1 MMGDEQFL
9 SQEELDSLLNQIDS
23 QQEELTEIEKDMF
36 GEIGNI
42 IMGSGT
48 TALSTLLGK
57 KVNITVPTVEIKK
70 ISELKH
76 EIKGKNAIVT
86 INFKGEIEGIN
97 ALVLPQIAVARIANI
112 MMGGT
117 GEVESDEVDEIAI
130 SAVSEAM
137 NQMMGAAATSL
148 SEMLKKPIDI
158 TPPTVELMDFDN
170 EDVKFPPVVKD
181 ENEIVAKVNFKLEI
195 EGLEPASF
203 FLTMSPEFVKKL
215 YNMIFNNESSNNKTT
230 ERQISSSTQS
240 NQTQQVQQNIPT
252 SESIQKE
259 PISVSP
265 AQFQSF
271 EEDSAKSTKTGSEI
285 PERLQGLLDIP
296 LNVVVELGKTKLTLK
311 QVMELSVGSLIE
323 LDKLTGEPV
332 DIIVNG
338 KLIARGEVV
347 VIDENFGVR
356 ITEIVN
362 PQERFYTLE

>member
-9 SQEELDSLLNQIDS
+9 SQEELDSLLNQLNEDKD
-23 QQEELTEIEKDMF
+23 LTEIEKDMF

-48 TALSTLLGK
+48 TALSTLLGR
-57 KVNITVPTVEIKK
+57 KVDITVPTVDLKK
-70 ISELKH
+70 ISE
-76 EIKGKNAIVT
+76 IKKELTGKNAVVSIH
-86 INFKGEIEGIN
+86 FKGAIEGLN
-97 ALVLPQIAVARIANI
+97 ALIIPQMLVAQIANI

-117 GEVESDEVDEIAI
+117 GEVENEEVDEISL

-148 SEMLKKPIDI
+148 SDMLKKPVDI
-158 TPPTVELMDFDN
+158 TPPTVELIDFDGDN
-170 EDVKFPPVVKD
+170 VNFPPIVTSDDAV
-181 ENEIVAKVNFKLEI
+181 VAKVNFKLVI
-195 EGLEPASF
+195 EGLEPADF
-203 FLTMSPEFVKKL
+203 FLAMPPEFVKKL
-215 YNMIFNNESSNNKTT
+215 YSMIFESEKQEKVESSAAET
-230 ERQISSSTQS
+230 SSSVSTQNYAEHS
-240 NQTQQVQQNIPT
+240 ATTTKNVEKNPV
-252 SESIQKE
+252 
-259 PISVSP
+259 SVSP
-265 AQFQSF
+265 VQFQSF
-271 EEDSAKSTKTGSEI
+271 ESGGTVKSTGEI
-285 PERLQGLLDIP
+285 PDRIQALLDIP

-356 ITEIVN
+356 ITEIVT

>member
-1 MMGDEQFL
+1 MGDEQFL
-9 SQEELDSLLNQIDS
+9 SQEELDSLLNQLNED
-23 QQEELTEIEKDMF
+23 ENLTEIEKDMF

-48 TALSTLLGK
+48 TALSTLLGR
-57 KVNITVPTVEIKK
+57 KVDITVPTVDLKK
-70 ISELKH
+70 ISE
-76 EIKGKNAIVT
+76 IKKEVTGKNAVVSIH
-86 INFKGEIEGIN
+86 FKGAIEGLN
-97 ALVLPQIAVARIANI
+97 ALIIPQILVAQIANI

-117 GEVESDEVDEIAI
+117 GEVENEEVDEISL

-148 SEMLKKPIDI
+148 SDMLKKPVDI
-158 TPPTVELMDFDN
+158 TPPTVELIDFDGDN
-170 EDVKFPPVVKD
+170 VDFPPIATSDDAV
-181 ENEIVAKVNFKLEI
+181 VAKVNFKLVI
-195 EGLEPASF
+195 EGLEPADF
-203 FLTMSPEFVKKL
+203 FLAMSPEFVKKL
-215 YNMIFNNESSNNKTT
+215 YSMIFGESEKQEKVASNAT
-230 ERQISSSTQS
+230 EASSSTS
-240 NQTQQVQQNIPT
+240 TQNYAEQPASTTKNVEKNPV
-252 SESIQKE
+252 
-259 PISVSP
+259 SVSP

-271 EEDSAKSTKTGSEI
+271 ESGGTVKSTREI
-285 PERLQGLLDIP
+285 PDRIQALLDIP

-356 ITEIVN
+356 ITEIVA

>member
-9 SQEELDSLLNQIDS
+9 SQEELDSLLNQLNED
-23 QQEELTEIEKDMF
+23 EDLTEIEKDMF

-48 TALSTLLGK
+48 TALSTLLGR
-57 KVNITVPTVEIKK
+57 KVDITVPTVDLKK
-70 ISELKH
+70 ISE
-76 EIKGKNAIVT
+76 IKKEVTGKNAVVSIH
-86 INFKGEIEGIN
+86 FKGAIEGLN
-97 ALVLPQIAVARIANI
+97 ALIIPQMLVAQIANI

-117 GEVESDEVDEIAI
+117 GEVENEEVDEISL

-148 SEMLKKPIDI
+148 SDMLKKPVDI
-158 TPPTVELMDFDN
+158 TPPTVELIDFDGEN
-170 EDVKFPPVVKD
+170 VNFPPIATSDDAV
-181 ENEIVAKVNFKLEI
+181 VAKVNFKLVI
-195 EGLEPASF
+195 EGLEPADF
-203 FLTMSPEFVKKL
+203 FLAMHPEFVKKL
-215 YNMIFNNESSNNKTT
+215 YSMIFESEKQEKVKSSAAGTSSPVSPQNYAEHSATT
-230 ERQISSSTQS
+230 TKNVEK
-240 NQTQQVQQNIPT
+240 NPV
-252 SESIQKE
+252 
-259 PISVSP
+259 SVSP
-265 AQFQSF
+265 VQFQSF
-271 EEDSAKSTKTGSEI
+271 ESGGTVKSTGEI
-285 PERLQGLLDIP
+285 PDRIQALLDIP

-356 ITEIVN
+356 ITEIVT

>member
-9 SQEELDSLLNQIDS
+9 SQEELDSLLNQLNED
-23 QQEELTEIEKDMF
+23 EDLTEIEKDMF

-48 TALSTLLGK
+48 TALSTLLGR
-57 KVNITVPTVEIKK
+57 KVDITVPTVDLKK
-70 ISELKH
+70 ISE
-76 EIKGKNAIVT
+76 IKKEVTGKNAVVSIH
-86 INFKGEIEGIN
+86 FKGAIEGLN
-97 ALVLPQIAVARIANI
+97 ALIIPQMLVAQIANI

-117 GEVESDEVDEIAI
+117 GEVENEEVDEISL

-148 SEMLKKPIDI
+148 SDMLKKPVDI
-158 TPPTVELMDFDN
+158 TPPTVELIDFDGEN
-170 EDVKFPPVVKD
+170 VNFPPIATSDDAV
-181 ENEIVAKVNFKLEI
+181 VAKVNFKLVI
-195 EGLEPASF
+195 EGLEPADF
-203 FLTMSPEFVKKL
+203 FLAMHPEFVKKL
-215 YNMIFNNESSNNKTT
+215 YSMIFESEKQEKVESSAAET
-230 ERQISSSTQS
+230 SS
-240 NQTQQVQQNIPT
+240 
-252 SESIQKE
+252 
-259 PISVSP
+259 SVSP
-265 AQFQSF
+265 QNYAEHSATTTKNVEKNPVSVSPVQFQSF
-271 EEDSAKSTKTGSEI
+271 ESGGTVKSTGEI
-285 PERLQGLLDIP
+285 PDRIQALLDIP

-356 ITEIVN
+356 ITEIVT

>member
-1 MMGDEQFL
+1 MGDEQFL
-9 SQEELDSLLNQIDS
+9 SQEELDSLLNQIDDS
-23 QQEELTEIEKDMF
+23 QNELTDLEKDMF

-48 TALSTLLGK
+48 TALSTLLGR
-57 KVNITVPTVEIKK
+57 KVDITVPTVEMKK
-70 ISELKH
+70 LK
-76 EIKGKNAIVT
+76 EIRKEVKGKNAVVS
-86 INFKGEIEGIN
+86 INFVGEIEGLN

-117 GEVESDEVDEIAI
+117 GEVESEEVDEISL

-148 SEMLKKPIDI
+148 SDMLKKPVDI
-158 TPPTVELMDFDN
+158 TPPVVELLDFDDEN
-170 EDVKFPPVVKD
+170 VKFPPVVT
-181 ENEIVAKVNFKLEI
+181 NEDDVVAKVNFNLII
-195 EGLEPASF
+195 EGLEPAAF
-203 FLTMSPEFVKKL
+203 FLTMSPPFVKKL
-215 YNMIFNNESSNNKTT
+215 YKMLFGST
-230 ERQISSSTQS
+230 ETVQEEKQS
-240 NQTQQVQQNIPT
+240 PLQPQTQVNNQSGKPSMGMAT
-252 SESIQKE
+252 SENVQKN
-259 PISVSP
+259 PVAVSP

-271 EEDSAKSTKTGSEI
+271 ESGGTVKSGTQI
-285 PERLQGLLDIP
+285 PDRIQALLDIP

-356 ITEIVN
+356 ITEIVS

>member
-1 MMGDEQFL
+1 MGDEQFL
-9 SQEELDSLLNQIDS
+9 SQEELDSLLNQLNED
-23 QQEELTEIEKDMF
+23 EDLTEIEKDMF

-48 TALSTLLGK
+48 TALSTLLGR
-57 KVNITVPTVEIKK
+57 KVDITVPTVDLKK
-70 ISELKH
+70 ISE
-76 EIKGKNAIVT
+76 IKKEVTGKNAVVSIH
-86 INFKGEIEGIN
+86 FKGAIEGLN
-97 ALVLPQIAVARIANI
+97 ALIIPQMLVAQIANI

-117 GEVESDEVDEIAI
+117 GEVENEEVDEISL

-148 SEMLKKPIDI
+148 SDMLKKPVDI
-158 TPPTVELMDFDN
+158 TPPTVELIDFDGDN
-170 EDVKFPPVVKD
+170 VNFPPIATSDDAV
-181 ENEIVAKVNFKLEI
+181 VAKVNFKLVI
-195 EGLEPASF
+195 EGLEPADF
-203 FLTMSPEFVKKL
+203 FLAMPPEFVKKL
-215 YNMIFNNESSNNKTT
+215 YSMIFESEKQEKVESSAAGT
-230 ERQISSSTQS
+230 SSPVSTQNYAEHS
-240 NQTQQVQQNIPT
+240 ATTTKNVEKNPV
-252 SESIQKE
+252 
-259 PISVSP
+259 SVSP
-265 AQFQSF
+265 VQFQSF
-271 EEDSAKSTKTGSEI
+271 ESGGTVKSTGEI
-285 PERLQGLLDIP
+285 PDRIQALLDIP

-356 ITEIVN
+356 ITEIVT

>member
-1 MMGDEQFL
+1 MGDEQFL
-9 SQEELDSLLNQIDS
+9 SQEELDSLLNQLNED
-23 QQEELTEIEKDMF
+23 ENLTEIEKDMF

-48 TALSTLLGK
+48 TALSTLLGR
-57 KVNITVPTVEIKK
+57 KVDITVPTVDLKK
-70 ISELKH
+70 ISE
-76 EIKGKNAIVT
+76 IKKEVTGKNAVVSIH
-86 INFKGEIEGIN
+86 FKGAIEGLN
-97 ALVLPQIAVARIANI
+97 ALIIPQILVAQIANI

-117 GEVESDEVDEIAI
+117 GEVETDEVDEISL

-148 SEMLKKPIDI
+148 SDMLKKPVDI
-158 TPPTVELMDFDN
+158 TPPTVELIDFDGDN
-170 EDVKFPPVVKD
+170 VNFPPIVTSDDAV
-181 ENEIVAKVNFKLEI
+181 VAKVNFKLVI
-195 EGLEPASF
+195 EGLEPADF
-203 FLTMSPEFVKKL
+203 FLAMSPEFVKKL
-215 YNMIFNNESSNNKTT
+215 YSMLFESESEKQEKATPSAVET
-230 ERQISSSTQS
+230 SSTAPS
-240 NQTQQVQQNIPT
+240 QNYVERPAST
-252 SESIQKE
+252 TKNVEKN
-259 PISVSP
+259 PVSVSP

-271 EEDSAKSTKTGSEI
+271 ESGGTVKSTGEI
-285 PERLQGLLDIP
+285 PDRIQALLDIP

-356 ITEIVN
+356 ITEIVT